1 MMKYRYAAVIPC
13 FNVGKA
19 CVPVLQETA
28 RNVTVCIGVDDGSTD
43 HTSEFMKQV
52 SSQNLT
58 VLHHEKN
65 LGKGAALITGFR
77 YILSHFLDID
87 AVITLDGDGQ
97 HDASLI
103 PLFLEEF
110 EKNLPDLIY
119 GNRFAL
125 RQGMP
130 WHREILN
137 GLSNKMMSRICR
149 QTIFDS
155 QCGFRLYSRKL
166 VQDQM
171 DQWSTVH
178 YELEAEIL
186 IKSCRQGK
194 KIACIPIT
202 MIYSRESTK
211 LSHHSLYD
219 VIRIARVVI
228 GSLKKR

>member
-1 MMKYRYAAVIPC
+1 MKYRYAAVIPC
-13 FNVGKA
+13 FNVGHA
-19 CVPVLQETA
+19 CVPVFQETVG
-28 RNVTVCIGVDDGSTD
+28 NVTVCIGVDDGSTD
-43 HTSEFMKQV
+43 RTSEFMKQV
-52 SSQNLT
+52 YSENLV
-58 VLHHEKN
+58 VLRLEKN

-97 HDASLI
+97 HDPSLI
-103 PLFLEEF
+103 PHFAEEF
-110 EKNLPDLIY
+110 EKNSPDLIY
-119 GNRFAL
+119 GNRFAS

-137 GLSNKMMSRICR
+137 ALSNKMMSRICR
-149 QTIFDS
+149 RPILDS

-166 VQDQM
+166 IQDQM
-171 DQWSTVH
+171 DQWKTVH
-178 YELEAEIL
+178 YELETEIL
-186 IKSCRQGK
+186 IKTCRQQRK
-194 KIACIPIT
+194 VASVPIT

-228 GSLKKR
+228 GSLKDM